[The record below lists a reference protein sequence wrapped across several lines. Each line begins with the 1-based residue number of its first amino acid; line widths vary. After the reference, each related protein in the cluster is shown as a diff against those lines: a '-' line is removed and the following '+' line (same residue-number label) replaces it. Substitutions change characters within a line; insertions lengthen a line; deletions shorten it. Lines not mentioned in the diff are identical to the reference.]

1 MRDMRTVGT
10 NLFIRDYRGIEIISK
25 IKSRTFNF
33 MPEHVS
39 PRQPFG
45 IEGNASKLSIFKDNS
60 AKMKRPIKCYI
71 KQMKYGYVEYDD
83 IPRHKEW
90 ALNYKVFTPYANNTA
105 VYSFLK
111 HNKIA

>member
-1 MRDMRTVGT
+1 
-10 NLFIRDYRGIEIISK
+10 
-25 IKSRTFNF
+25 

-90 ALNYKVFTPYANNTA
+90 ALNYKVFTPYANNIGTELNDDNPIQF
-105 VYSFLK
+105 VLN
-111 HNKIA
+111 HILP